1 MKCVINVSEKEAIKQ
16 GLSQSGDIV
25 IEYDPAD
32 LSQEQREEMA
42 LSGTR
47 YVNGKEYLLANRMYI
62 GRSFCGE
69 GAVGKADID
78 SLRFLLDL
86 RILKRAAI
94 AHEEQ
99 ERVEKVVSDFMNAPF
114 RQLVRQATKN
124 KTSQLQDDFLD
135 KIIPVDEE
143 YRFLLNDIYRKAV
156 DLPFDIRDGFD
167 GLNERIEQIKEESAT
182 VMEEVLKL
190 EAQHKEDMERIRKEA
205 DAKAKQEKEERDA
218 AEKVAEDERRAW
230 IAEHGSERL
239 KLMADAGYEYRMT
252 YEEERVALEFPGYSL
267 MPEDYDL
274 DDRANPSLEALK
286 ELKRLKALDI
296 EAEIRWITGYDA
308 REEKYEAIVVDV
320 PWCRKY
326 LIKKTGSSDEAE
338 GE

>member
-42 LSGTR
+42 QSKTR
-47 YVNGKEYLLANRMYI
+47 KIDGADLLYANDLFLEFFQYD
-62 GRSFCGE
+62 GGE
-69 GAVGKADID
+69 VASADID
-78 SLRFLLDL
+78 SLRYLLDL
-86 RILKRAAI
+86 RILKRAAL
-94 AHEEQ
+94 AREEQ
-99 ERVEKVVSDFMNAPF
+99 ERVAEIVSKFMSAPF
-114 RQLVRQATKN
+114 GQLVRQATK
-124 KTSQLQDDFLD
+124 KETTRQQDVFLD
-135 KIIPVDEE
+135 KLIPADEE
-143 YRFLLNDIYRKAV
+143 YRFSLHNIYDNAV
-156 DLPFDIRDGFD
+156 KLPSDIRDGFD